1 MLNKPK
7 TQGDL
12 RQLVAEAIYDVRYGH
27 LKKEVLSSM
36 ADGLDSIN
44 NSLRT
49 EIAVWALHV
58 QLGRA
63 TTHELGSLP
72 LNGSKR
78 VEDVE

>member
-36 ADGLDSIN
+36 ADGLDAIN

-49 EIAVWALHV
+49 EIAAWALQV

-63 TTHELGSLP
+63 TAHELGNLP
-72 LNGSKR
+72 LNGSKQL
-78 VEDVE
+78 EDAK